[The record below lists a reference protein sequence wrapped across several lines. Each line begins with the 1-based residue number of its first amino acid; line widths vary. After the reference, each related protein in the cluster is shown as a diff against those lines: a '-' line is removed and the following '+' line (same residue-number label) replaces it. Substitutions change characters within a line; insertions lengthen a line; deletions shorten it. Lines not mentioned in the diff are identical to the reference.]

1 MKPKLSHILA
11 PGIVAIVVS
20 IALYTVGNAFEI
32 PWLRFYYEQTV
43 STAGGFELETG
54 GSMIPLLIGIA
65 SGFVVERL
73 LKKRAM
79 N

>member
-1 MKPKLSHILA
+1 MKQKLSHILA
-11 PGIVAIVVS
+11 PAVVAIVVS
-20 IALYTVGNAFEI
+20 IALYNLGNSLEI
-32 PWLRFYYEQTV
+32 SWLRFYYEQTV